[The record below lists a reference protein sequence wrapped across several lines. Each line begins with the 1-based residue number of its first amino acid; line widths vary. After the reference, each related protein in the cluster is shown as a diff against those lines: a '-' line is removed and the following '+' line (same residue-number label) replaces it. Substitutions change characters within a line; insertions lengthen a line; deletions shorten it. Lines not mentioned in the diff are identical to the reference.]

1 MGRVEIYYE
10 PRFKILPG
18 PAHTPQYVLVRWW
31 NGTRTNQPFVVQY
44 STVLFLKFRVELKSL
59 GLFISSCPPSLSLS
73 FLCLVMLIICH
84 HPPILSVLLL
94 FSYSTLSPLHLSSS
108 WIPRHVLGYMCWYAS
123 TNQTLTGW
131 AMDPQDFKSSYK
143 QLGKSMN

>member
-1 MGRVEIYYE
+1 MNQGSKYCQDQ
-10 PRFKILPG
+10 PILG
-18 PAHTPQYVLVRWW
+18 NMYWSDGE
-31 NGTRTNQPFVVQY
+31 NGTRTNQPFVVQS
-44 STVLFLKFRVELKSL
+44 STVHFLKFRVELISL
-59 GLFISSCPPSLSLS
+59 GLFISSSPPPSLSLS
-73 FLCLVMLIICH
+73 FLCLVMLITCH
-84 HPPILSVLLL
+84 RPPILSVLLL

-108 WIPRHVLGYMCWYAS
+108 SKPPHVLAYMCWYAG